1 MLPPEKYFGNIEY
14 KRKITNK
21 NTSRLQE
28 LTTQLN
34 FRLNE
39 GKGTAIYYIGVDDD
53 GSIYNINKKDMKESY
68 ENLKIMTLNLKAKI
82 VSQEYKDNYLKV
94 IIKKPVKKS
103 KNIIILLLGP
113 TGSGKTSFLSNL
125 LKKQIGPNNNIFMM
139 KHKHEV
145 EMGKTSSFNYHM
157 ITFNKINY
165 IFIDTPGDSKYI
177 KTTHKIVNQGKFN
190 LILMFYL
197 KNRWHLEDYF
207 QRYFF
212 NDNTPVLRINY
223 HSKYNIFGKYNN
235 NNIIDRKVF
244 FKNINIK
251 YKKLIPIE
259 NYKYNQFNI
268 ISCTKT
274 DIGTI
279 VSGFMYSGKFKEN
292 SIIYYM
298 NKKTSF
304 KIKSIHFNEREVE
317 SINMNNFCSILISN
331 ENFSKI
337 NKIKNGFFYN

>member
-14 KRKITNK
+14 KRQITKK

-28 LTTQLN
+28 LSTQLN

-53 GSIYNINKKDMKESY
+53 GSIFNINNKDLKESY
-68 ENLKIMTLNLKAKI
+68 DNLKIIVGNLKARI
-82 VSQEYKDNYLKV
+82 VNEEYKDGYLK
-94 IIKKPVKKS
+94 IKIKKSIKKT

-113 TGSGKTSFLSNL
+113 SSSGKTSFLANL

-139 KHKHEV
+139 KHKHEI
-145 EMGKTSSFNYHM
+145 EMGKTSSFNYH
-157 ITFNKINY
+157 IKTFKRINY
-165 IFIDTPGDSKYI
+165 IFIDTPGDNKYI
-177 KTTHKIVNQGKFN
+177 KTTHKIINQGKFN
-190 LILMFYL
+190 LVLMFYL
-197 KNRWHLEDYF
+197 KKSWELEGYF
-207 QRYFF
+207 QRYFY
-212 NDNTPVLRINY
+212 NNNTPVIRINY

-235 NNIIDRKVF
+235 NNNIDRTLF
-244 FKNINIK
+244 FKNINNK
-251 YKKLIPIE
+251 YNNIIQLK
-259 NYKYNQFNI
+259 NYDINQFNI

-292 SIIYYM
+292 SIIYYI

-304 KIKSIHFNEREVE
+304 RIKSIHFNEKEVE
-317 SINMNNFCSILISN
+317 NINMNNFCSILISN

-337 NKIKNGFFYN
+337 NKIKNGFFFN